1 MVSNAASVINYGYQF
16 EEDKSKLTV
25 ECSHS
30 LQKLIENGVCL
41 RVAENYR
48 ELYKNI
54 FCILYFIYLY
64 LPYN

>member
-30 LQKLIENGVCL
+30 QQKLIENGVCL
-41 RVAENYR
+41 KSGR
-48 ELYKNI
+48 EL
-54 FCILYFIYLY
+54 
-64 LPYN
+64 